1 MGIIGSIRK
10 HSWIAV
16 AVVGVAIVA
25 FIIGD
30 LTKNNRG
37 IPDMGKINGSTI
49 TYQRFNELIEE
60 TENNY
65 KRQQGVN
72 QIPADVEYQLR
83 DQVWQTLVGE
93 TLTDEQFEKL
103 GLTVSPAELNDM
115 YVGTFIH
122 PYLRQSFTDPKT
134 GEYQTQAI
142 QYYVDNFENLDTNQR
157 MQWVELEKAVKTD
170 RKQQKYSSL
179 ISRGMYMPTNIA
191 KQMAGMG
198 SKVSNAYAVNLS
210 YQSVS
215 DDEITLTE
223 EDYQNYYN
231 KHKDEFMTV
240 PGYELYHVQGDSA
253 KLANLFAETPTLEQF
268 KAAAYTNSSN
278 QKTAKDS
285 GYVGHVKQNYALPYG
300 IGMVNDLSAAL
311 EGKEP
316 GFVTPVIRAN
326 DMKNFH
332 RFYLAAVDPAKLKT
346 YDRVGAGIEAGVKA
360 GTYFDVDSSTVLITV
375 AGKPVFTEADLL
387 RFNDAYFHR
396 ALSQQIHQRMVQMI
410 AETFA
415 YAELAKEAKLNH
427 SWEYRALYRFNRL
440 EFLSSRYIDKKLFGK
455 DIPEDSLKA
464 FYDRVG
470 KYVHPGYTYEQAKDL
485 LHKMALFPENMYKHD
500 YYMCYRVF
508 YAGKTYEQSMGEIYN
523 KLVGEYTGTKT
534 GRFAAEAYEKADVHL
549 YDTGIAEFKPYK
561 TADKLMARADS
572 LYQAGKKSDA
582 YYAYRDVMYGYA
594 EDDSLFER
602 VAYEM
607 AQIQGENEEY
617 MDAEGEYYAFYTMWP
632 NSPNAEKAMF
642 SRGFMLNEN
651 LGWNDKALGVLEE
664 FLQKYPNSEL
674 KESAQWLIDNIK
686 SNGKLAD
693 DLMKKIEAEE

>member
-1 MGIIGSIRK
+1 MKAKLLALVSLASLFFLNGCNG
-10 HSWIAV
+10 
-16 AVVGVAIVA
+16 
-25 FIIGD
+25 IGD
-30 LTKNNRG
+30 KDTLLARIDKEKVYQEDYTLLMKNG
-37 IPDMGKINGSTI
+37 ETYHVSKGQFLYDMLYSKAALVTRALAEYPELADEWEKHYADLESRVLMMV
-49 TYQRFNELIEE
+49 YQRYYVMECMMYSDAEL
-60 TENNY
+60 
-65 KRQQGVN
+65 RQFYDAN
-72 QIPADVEYQLR
+72 RNLFPADS
-83 DQVWQTLVGE
+83 TGE
-93 TLTDEQFEKL
+93 FLMARGDVASYYYVSKNQEQFDAYVKDTLKL
-103 GLTVSPAELNDM
+103 ENPSEEELLKQKKNYADM
-115 YVGTFIH
+115 H
-122 PYLRQSFTDPKT
+122 RRALRQEMS
-134 GEYQTQAI
+134 
-142 QYYVDNFENLDTNQR
+142 EN
-157 MQWVELEKAVKTD
+157 VLEKAHIGLQEVTAVD
-170 RKQQKYSSL
+170 
-179 ISRGMYMPTNIA
+179 A
-191 KQMAGMG
+191 KA
-198 SKVSNAYAVNLS
+198 
-210 YQSVS
+210 
-215 DDEITLTE
+215 
-223 EDYQNYYN
+223 YYN

-396 ALSQQIHQRMVQMI
+396 ALSQQTHQRMVQMI

-415 YAELAKEAKLNH
+415 YAEIAKELKLNH
-427 SWEYRALYRFNRL
+427 SWEYRALYRYNRL
-440 EFLSSRYIDKKLFGK
+440 EFLSDRYVEKKLFDK
-455 DIPEDSLKA
+455 DVPEDTLKA
-464 FYDRVG
+464 FYDNVRSSIQS
-470 KYVHPGYTYEQAKDL
+470 GYSYEQSKNL
-485 LHKMALFPENMYKHD
+485 VRKIALFPENLYKHD
-500 YYMCYRVF
+500 YFMCYRLI
-508 YAGKTYEQSMGEIYN
+508 YAGRTYEQSISEIYN
-523 KLVGEYTGTKT
+523 RNVGEYTAIMTD
-534 GRFAAEAYEKADVHL
+534 RFAAEAYNQADVHL

-561 TADKLMARADS
+561 IADKLIARADS

-582 YYAYRDVMYGYA
+582 YYAYRDVMYAYA
-594 EDDSLFER
+594 ENDSLFER

>member
-1 MGIIGSIRK
+1 MKAKLLALVSLASLFFLNGCNG
-10 HSWIAV
+10 
-16 AVVGVAIVA
+16 
-25 FIIGD
+25 IGD
-30 LTKNNRG
+30 KDTLLARIDKEKVYQEDYTLLMKNG
-37 IPDMGKINGSTI
+37 ETYHVSKGQFLYDMLYSKAALVTRALAEYPELADEWEKHYADLESRVLMMV
-49 TYQRFNELIEE
+49 YQRYYVMECMMYSDAEL
-60 TENNY
+60 
-65 KRQQGVN
+65 RQFYDAN
-72 QIPADVEYQLR
+72 RNLFPADS
-83 DQVWQTLVGE
+83 TGE
-93 TLTDEQFEKL
+93 FLMARGDVASYYYVSKNQEQFDAYVKDTLKL
-103 GLTVSPAELNDM
+103 ENPSEEELLKQKKDYAGM
-115 YVGTFIH
+115 H
-122 PYLRQSFTDPKT
+122 RRALRQEMS
-134 GEYQTQAI
+134 
-142 QYYVDNFENLDTNQR
+142 EN
-157 MQWVELEKAVKTD
+157 VLEKAHIGLQEVTAVD
-170 RKQQKYSSL
+170 
-179 ISRGMYMPTNIA
+179 A
-191 KQMAGMG
+191 KA
-198 SKVSNAYAVNLS
+198 
-210 YQSVS
+210 
-215 DDEITLTE
+215 
-223 EDYQNYYN
+223 YYN

-396 ALSQQIHQRMVQMI
+396 ALSLQTHQRMVQMI

-415 YAELAKEAKLNH
+415 YAEIAKELKLNH

-470 KYVHPGYTYEQAKDL
+470 KYVHPGYTYEQARDL

>member
-1 MGIIGSIRK
+1 MKAKLLALVSLASLFFLNGCNG
-10 HSWIAV
+10 
-16 AVVGVAIVA
+16 
-25 FIIGD
+25 IGD
-30 LTKNNRG
+30 KDTLLARIDKEKVYQEDYTLLMKNG
-37 IPDMGKINGSTI
+37 ETYHVSKGQFLYDMLYSKAALVTRALAEYPELADEWEKHYADLESRVLMMV
-49 TYQRFNELIEE
+49 YQRYYVMECMMYSDAEL
-60 TENNY
+60 
-65 KRQQGVN
+65 RQFYDAN
-72 QIPADVEYQLR
+72 RNLFPADS
-83 DQVWQTLVGE
+83 TGE
-93 TLTDEQFEKL
+93 FLMARGDVASYYYVSKNQEQFDAYVKDTLKL
-103 GLTVSPAELNDM
+103 ENPSEEELLKQKKNYAGM
-115 YVGTFIH
+115 H
-122 PYLRQSFTDPKT
+122 RRALRQEMS
-134 GEYQTQAI
+134 
-142 QYYVDNFENLDTNQR
+142 EN
-157 MQWVELEKAVKTD
+157 VLEKAHIGLQEVTAVD
-170 RKQQKYSSL
+170 
-179 ISRGMYMPTNIA
+179 A
-191 KQMAGMG
+191 KA
-198 SKVSNAYAVNLS
+198 
-210 YQSVS
+210 
-215 DDEITLTE
+215 
-223 EDYQNYYN
+223 YYN

-632 NSPNAEKAMF
+632 NSVNAEKAMF

>member
-1 MGIIGSIRK
+1 MKAKLLALVSLASLFFLNGCNG
-10 HSWIAV
+10 
-16 AVVGVAIVA
+16 
-25 FIIGD
+25 IGD
-30 LTKNNRG
+30 KDTLLARIDKEKVYQEDYTLLMKNG
-37 IPDMGKINGSTI
+37 ETYHVSKGQFLYDMLYSKAALVTRALAEYPELADEWEKHYADLESRVLMMV
-49 TYQRFNELIEE
+49 YQRYYVMECMMYSDAEL
-60 TENNY
+60 
-65 KRQQGVN
+65 RQFYDAN
-72 QIPADVEYQLR
+72 RNLFPADS
-83 DQVWQTLVGE
+83 TGE
-93 TLTDEQFEKL
+93 FLMARGDVASYYYVSKNQEQFDAYVKDTLKL
-103 GLTVSPAELNDM
+103 ENPSEEELLKQKKNYADM
-115 YVGTFIH
+115 H
-122 PYLRQSFTDPKT
+122 RRALRQEMS
-134 GEYQTQAI
+134 
-142 QYYVDNFENLDTNQR
+142 EN
-157 MQWVELEKAVKTD
+157 VLEKAHIGLQEVTAVD
-170 RKQQKYSSL
+170 
-179 ISRGMYMPTNIA
+179 A
-191 KQMAGMG
+191 KA
-198 SKVSNAYAVNLS
+198 
-210 YQSVS
+210 
-215 DDEITLTE
+215 
-223 EDYQNYYN
+223 YYN

-240 PGYELYHVQGDSA
+240 PGYELYHVQGDSV

-396 ALSQQIHQRMVQMI
+396 ALSLQIHQRMVQMI

-440 EFLSSRYIDKKLFGK
+440 EFLSSRYVDKKLFGK

>member
-1 MGIIGSIRK
+1 VKDTLKLENPS
-10 HSWIAV
+10 
-16 AVVGVAIVA
+16 
-25 FIIGD
+25 
-30 LTKNNRG
+30 
-37 IPDMGKINGSTI
+37 
-49 TYQRFNELIEE
+49 EE
-60 TENNY
+60 EHLKQKKDY
-65 KRQQGVN
+65 AGMHRR
-72 QIPADVEYQLR
+72 A
-83 DQVWQTLVGE
+83 
-93 TLTDEQFEKL
+93 
-103 GLTVSPAELNDM
+103 
-115 YVGTFIH
+115 
-122 PYLRQSFTDPKT
+122 LRQEMS
-134 GEYQTQAI
+134 
-142 QYYVDNFENLDTNQR
+142 EN
-157 MQWVELEKAVKTD
+157 VLEKAHIGLQEVTAVD
-170 RKQQKYSSL
+170 
-179 ISRGMYMPTNIA
+179 A
-191 KQMAGMG
+191 KA
-198 SKVSNAYAVNLS
+198 
-210 YQSVS
+210 
-215 DDEITLTE
+215 
-223 EDYQNYYN
+223 YYN

>member
-1 MGIIGSIRK
+1 MKAKLLALVSLASLFFLNGCNG
-10 HSWIAV
+10 
-16 AVVGVAIVA
+16 
-25 FIIGD
+25 IGD
-30 LTKNNRG
+30 KDTLLARIDKEKVYQEDYTLLMKNG
-37 IPDMGKINGSTI
+37 ETYHVSKGQFLYDMLYSKAALVTRALAEYPELADEWEKHYADLESRVLMMV
-49 TYQRFNELIEE
+49 YQRYYVMECMMYSDAEL
-60 TENNY
+60 
-65 KRQQGVN
+65 RQFYDAN
-72 QIPADVEYQLR
+72 RNLFPADS
-83 DQVWQTLVGE
+83 TGE
-93 TLTDEQFEKL
+93 FLMARGDVASYYYVSKNQEQFDAYVKDTLKL
-103 GLTVSPAELNDM
+103 ENPSEEELLKQKKNYADM
-115 YVGTFIH
+115 H
-122 PYLRQSFTDPKT
+122 RRALRQEMS
-134 GEYQTQAI
+134 
-142 QYYVDNFENLDTNQR
+142 EN
-157 MQWVELEKAVKTD
+157 VLEKAHIGLQEVTAVD
-170 RKQQKYSSL
+170 
-179 ISRGMYMPTNIA
+179 A
-191 KQMAGMG
+191 KA
-198 SKVSNAYAVNLS
+198 
-210 YQSVS
+210 
-215 DDEITLTE
+215 
-223 EDYQNYYN
+223 YYN

-396 ALSQQIHQRMVQMI
+396 ALSLQIHQRMVQMI

-440 EFLSSRYIDKKLFGK
+440 EFLSSRYVDKKLFGK

-470 KYVHPGYTYEQAKDL
+470 KYVHPGYTYEQARDL

>member
-1 MGIIGSIRK
+1 MKAKLLALVSLASLFFLNGCNG
-10 HSWIAV
+10 
-16 AVVGVAIVA
+16 
-25 FIIGD
+25 IGD
-30 LTKNNRG
+30 KDTLLARIDKEKVYQEDYTLLMKNG
-37 IPDMGKINGSTI
+37 ETYHVSKGQFLYDMLYSKAALVTRALAEYPELADEWEKHYADLESRVLMMV
-49 TYQRFNELIEE
+49 YQRYYVMECMMYSDAEL
-60 TENNY
+60 
-65 KRQQGVN
+65 RQFYDAN
-72 QIPADVEYQLR
+72 RNLFPADS
-83 DQVWQTLVGE
+83 TGE
-93 TLTDEQFEKL
+93 FLMARGDVASYYYVSKNQEQFDAYVKDTLKL
-103 GLTVSPAELNDM
+103 ENPSEEELLKQKKNYADM
-115 YVGTFIH
+115 H
-122 PYLRQSFTDPKT
+122 RRALRQEMS
-134 GEYQTQAI
+134 
-142 QYYVDNFENLDTNQR
+142 EN
-157 MQWVELEKAVKTD
+157 VLEKAHIGLQEVTAVD
-170 RKQQKYSSL
+170 
-179 ISRGMYMPTNIA
+179 A
-191 KQMAGMG
+191 KA
-198 SKVSNAYAVNLS
+198 
-210 YQSVS
+210 
-215 DDEITLTE
+215 
-223 EDYQNYYN
+223 YYN

-470 KYVHPGYTYEQAKDL
+470 KYVHPGYTYEQARDL

-534 GRFAAEAYEKADVHL
+534 ARFAAEAYEKVDVHL

>member
-1 MGIIGSIRK
+1 MKAKLLALVSLASLFFLNGCNG
-10 HSWIAV
+10 
-16 AVVGVAIVA
+16 
-25 FIIGD
+25 IGD
-30 LTKNNRG
+30 KDTLLARIDKEKVYQEDYTLLMKNG
-37 IPDMGKINGSTI
+37 ETYHVSKGQFLYDMLYSKAALVTRALAEYPELADEWEKHYADLESRVLMMV
-49 TYQRFNELIEE
+49 YQRYYVMECMMYSDAEL
-60 TENNY
+60 
-65 KRQQGVN
+65 RQFYDAN
-72 QIPADVEYQLR
+72 RNLFPADS
-83 DQVWQTLVGE
+83 TGE
-93 TLTDEQFEKL
+93 FLMARGDVASYYYVSKNQEQFDAYVKDTLKL
-103 GLTVSPAELNDM
+103 ENPSEEELLKQKKNYADM
-115 YVGTFIH
+115 H
-122 PYLRQSFTDPKT
+122 RRALRQEMS
-134 GEYQTQAI
+134 
-142 QYYVDNFENLDTNQR
+142 EN
-157 MQWVELEKAVKTD
+157 VLEKAHIGLQEVTAVD
-170 RKQQKYSSL
+170 
-179 ISRGMYMPTNIA
+179 A
-191 KQMAGMG
+191 KA
-198 SKVSNAYAVNLS
+198 
-210 YQSVS
+210 
-215 DDEITLTE
+215 
-223 EDYQNYYN
+223 YYN

-300 IGMVNDLSAAL
+300 IGMVNDLSGAL

-455 DIPEDSLKA
+455 DIPEDSLKD

-632 NSPNAEKAMF
+632 NSVNAEKAMF

>member
-1 MGIIGSIRK
+1 MKAKLLALVSLASLFFLNGCNG
-10 HSWIAV
+10 
-16 AVVGVAIVA
+16 
-25 FIIGD
+25 IGD
-30 LTKNNRG
+30 KDTILARIDKEKVYQEDYTLLMKNGETYKTTKGQFLYDKLYSKAALVTRALAEY
-37 IPDMGKINGSTI
+37 PELAEEWKTHYADLDARVLMMV
-49 TYQRFNELIEE
+49 YQRYYVMECLMYSDAEL
-60 TENNY
+60 
-65 KRQQGVN
+65 RQFYDAN
-72 QIPADVEYQLR
+72 RNLFPAD
-83 DQVWQTLVGE
+83 
-93 TLTDEQFEKL
+93 
-103 GLTVSPAELNDM
+103 S
-115 YVGTFIH
+115 
-122 PYLRQSFTDPKT
+122 T
-134 GEYQTQAI
+134 GDFLMARGDVASY
-142 QYYVDNFENLDTNQR
+142 YYVSKNQERFDAYVKDTLKLKDPSEEEILKQKKSFADAYR
-157 MQWVELEKAVKTD
+157 RELRGTLSDHILEKAHIGIQETPSVDAKT
-170 RKQQKYSSL
+170 
-179 ISRGMYMPTNIA
+179 
-191 KQMAGMG
+191 
-198 SKVSNAYAVNLS
+198 
-210 YQSVS
+210 
-215 DDEITLTE
+215 
-223 EDYQNYYN
+223 YYN

-534 GRFAAEAYEKADVHL
+534 ERFAAEAYEKADVHL

-651 LGWNDKALGVLEE
+651 LGWNDKALEVLEE